1 MIIANLKS
9 RDSVSILNLDSIV
22 GMEYDH
28 TTGEFLFL
36 THEGARV
43 TYLDK
48 GTPQAE
54 VWEFIHQRLRPAF
67 DPRALQTHA
76 VLVEFDF
83 TPFQKNEPKVF

>member
-1 MIIANLKS
+1 MIILNLKS
-9 RDSVSILNLDSIV
+9 KDSVAIINLDSIT

-28 TTGEFLFL
+28 NTGEFIFI
-36 THEGARV
+36 TSDSARV
-43 TYLDK
+43 VYLDK

-54 VWEFIHQRLRPAF
+54 VWEFVNQRLRPAF

-83 TPFQKNEPKVF
+83 TRFQKKEPTF